1 MSTREIGPA
10 ATGTTP
16 REQRLAAAGRVA
28 AGLLHEFRNVL
39 GPIGN
44 IAFLIEQQ
52 ADDPER
58 VRELARQMSRL
69 TQVRGRVAERLRDFL
84 RQDAARFPDDAVVDL
99 SAVARDT
106 AALCT
111 TLAASRPG
119 AAPVQLLCD
128 ALERLP
134 VLGDGADLRSAA
146 LELILNALDA
156 SPRGGTVRVLT
167 RRDGDLARLEVHDDG
182 PGVPNEAADALFDPF
197 VSTREGPD
205 AGLGLS
211 AAWGIAKR
219 HGGELVLLSGGDG
232 GTTASLHVPLSPIAN

>member
-1 MSTREIGPA
+1 MSKRELGPA

-58 VRELARQMSRL
+58 VRELAQRLGRL
-69 TQVRGRVAERLRDFL
+69 TQVQGRVAERLRDFL
-84 RQDAARFPDDAVVDL
+84 RQDAARFPDDAIVDL

-106 AALCT
+106 TALCT

-119 AAPVQLLCD
+119 AAPVRLLCD
-128 ALERLP
+128 AGERLP
-134 VLGDGADLRSAA
+134 VRGEGADLRGAV
-146 LELILNALDA
+146 LELILNAMDT
-156 SPRGGTVRVLT
+156 SPRGGTVRVHT
-167 RRDGDLARLEVHDDG
+167 RRDGDHALLEVHDDG
-182 PGVPNEAADALFDPF
+182 VGMTAAAADASFDPF
-197 VSTREGPD
+197 VSSKDAPD

-211 AAWGIAKR
+211 AAWGIATR
-219 HGGELVLLSGGDG
+219 HGGDLLLAPASGG
-232 GTTASLHVPLSPIAN
+232 GTLASLRLPLSPTGT